1 MNQKLEAELKS
12 KLLALLAQK
21 SSITDEI
28 EFLESIQS
36 EVDRELIHSPKS
48 VLIAK
53 SMELIKMLK
62 DINKK
67 PLVKHNKHT
76 ITPEFKYID
85 SHSGR

>member
-1 MNQKLEAELKS
+1 MNQKLEGELKS

-36 EVDRELIHSPKS
+36 EVDREMSQSPKS

-53 SMELIKMLK
+53 TTELVKMLK

-76 ITPEFKYID
+76 ITPDFKYINV
-85 SHSGR
+85 